1 MLNSILSSVAASEMK
16 IGEFAICMAVSL
28 VLGILCIFL
37 HSYKNQASK
46 SFLITLALLPLIVQ
60 VIIAVVNG
68 NLGTGVAVAG
78 AFTLVRFRSAPGN
91 AREISSIFLAMTIG
105 LADGMG
111 YIGIAILLFI
121 FVALLTILLLNLPIK
136 GLTDGQKALR
146 VTIPENL
153 DYTNIFDDL
162 FEKYTSFA
170 KLRRV
175 KTTNMGSLYDL
186 SYDITL
192 KNDAE
197 EKAFID
203 ELRCRNGN
211 LTIACGK
218 APAVSESA
226 MF

>member
-105 LADGMG
+105 LADGMA
-111 YIGIAILLFI
+111 YTPFI
-121 FVALLTILLLNLPIK
+121 WTGCFFFLSSWEPRSTRCCFLRELSKTLP
-136 GLTDGQKALR
+136 
-146 VTIPENL
+146 
-153 DYTNIFDDL
+153 
-162 FEKYTSFA
+162 
-170 KLRRV
+170 
-175 KTTNMGSLYDL
+175 KTRFHCT
-186 SYDITL
+186 
-192 KNDAE
+192 
-197 EKAFID
+197 
-203 ELRCRNGN
+203 
-211 LTIACGK
+211 
-218 APAVSESA
+218 PAVSRP
-226 MF
+226 